1 MRPEAFESVE
11 LLSADGEFPIQSLQS
26 TERWSE
32 IIRLVLLAGL
42 AGVIVLPQIALAVFA
57 LANPET
63 RATILARPLMT
74 AELAVAMTFWIGL
87 FAWPLRR
94 LLARVNGRRR
104 IEISRSIVAVS
115 DEKLLGTKTW
125 MAPLSA
131 YQGITHR
138 VRASLS
144 GSRHEL
150 ILVHPDA
157 SKSVLLMV
165 SEYISEV
172 EIQRFACQLGLPHI
186 PAQRVYGGRSSL
198 KLHDRHCS
206 ALTPMPFPMPSSM
219 PNPMPNPMPI
229 AQAA

>member
-11 LLSADGEFPIQSLQS
+11 LLSADGDFPIQSLQS
-26 TERWSE
+26 SERWSE

-42 AGVIVLPQIALAVFA
+42 AGVIVLPQIALAVYA
-57 LANPET
+57 LLNPET
-63 RATILARPLMT
+63 RAMILARPLMT
-74 AELAVAMTFWIGL
+74 AELAVAMGFWMGL

-104 IEISRSIVAVS
+104 VEISRSIVAVR

-150 ILVHPDA
+150 VLVHPDA
-157 SKSVLLMV
+157 SRSVLLMV
-165 SEYISEV
+165 SEYISEA
-172 EIQRFACQLGLPHI
+172 EIQRFANHLGLPQI
-186 PAQRVYGGRSSL
+186 PAQQVYGGRRPA
-198 KLHDRHCS
+198 KLHDQHRPAPTS
-206 ALTPMPFPMPSSM
+206 MPFPMP
-219 PNPMPNPMPI
+219 NPKTI

>member
-32 IIRLVLLAGL
+32 MIRLVLLAAL
-42 AGVIVLPQIALAVFA
+42 AGAIVLPQIALAIYA

-63 RATILARPLMT
+63 RALILARPLMT
-74 AELAVAMTFWIGL
+74 AELAVAMAFWIGL

-94 LLARVNGRRR
+94 VLARVNGRRKV
-104 IEISRSIVAVS
+104 EITRSIVAVR
-115 DEKLLGTKTW
+115 DEKLLGTITW

-131 YQGITHR
+131 YKGITHR

-150 ILVHPDA
+150 VLVHPDA
-157 SKSVLLMV
+157 SRSVLLLV
-165 SEYISEV
+165 SEYISDT
-172 EIQRFACQLGLPHI
+172 EIQRFAHLLGLPQIQAQQVYSATI
-186 PAQRVYGGRSSL
+186 PA
-198 KLHDRHCS
+198 KFHDQHRPAPS
-206 ALTPMPFPMPSSM
+206 PMPKPAAM
-219 PNPMPNPMPI
+219 

>member
-11 LLSADGEFPIQSLQS
+11 LLSADGEFPIQSVQS

-32 IIRLVLLAGL
+32 IIRLVLLATL
-42 AGVIVLPQIALAVFA
+42 AGVIVLPQIALTVYA

-63 RATILARPLMT
+63 RSLILKRPLMT
-74 AELAVAMTFWIGL
+74 AELTVAMAFWIGL

-94 LLARVNGRRR
+94 LLARVNGRRKV
-104 IEISRSIVAVS
+104 EISRAIVAVR

-131 YQGITHR
+131 YKGITHR

-150 ILVHPDA
+150 VLVHPDA
-157 SKSVLLMV
+157 SRSVLLMV
-165 SEYISEV
+165 SEYISDA
-172 EIQRFACQLGLPHI
+172 EIQRFAHLLGMPQI
-186 PAQRVYGGRSSL
+186 PARQVNGAT
-198 KLHDRHCS
+198 KS
-206 ALTPMPFPMPSSM
+206 AKFFDQHRPAPSPMPKPVAM
-219 PNPMPNPMPI
+219 